1 INFAKKLDFFM
12 ELTEKQIAILDA
24 AESLFASKGFEGA
37 SVRDIAKKANVNV
50 AMISYYFGSK
60 EKMLQQLLLNR
71 TENSRKLLTQLK
83 QDTHKNSWEKIDR
96 IIDFFVDHLLES
108 RQFHNI
114 TSRQISLVQDED
126 TIELLIN
133 IKKTNHAIIEDIIKE
148 GQEKKTF
155 REVNIPLTI
164 GSVFGTISQVSMSQE
179 YYKKVLKEKNE
190 EAYFRKLRPKL
201 KRHLKTLIR
210 NHLALKG

>member
-1 INFAKKLDFFM
+1 M
-12 ELTEKQIAILDA
+12 ELTEKQSAILDA
-24 AESLFASKGFEGA
+24 AEALFANKGFEGA

-60 EKMLQQLLLNR
+60 EKLLQQLLLNR

-83 QDTHKNSWEKIDR
+83 QDTHKDSWEKIDR

-133 IKKTNHAIIEDIIKE
+133 IKKTNQSIIEDIIKE
-148 GQEKKTF
+148 GQEKKIF

-201 KRHLKTLIR
+201 KRHLKTLMR

>member
-1 INFAKKLDFFM
+1 M

-24 AESLFASKGFEGA
+24 AESLFTSKGFEGA

-60 EKMLQQLLLNR
+60 EKLLQQLLLNR

-133 IKKTNHAIIEDIIKE
+133 IKKTNQAIIEDIIKE
-148 GQEKKTF
+148 GQEKKIF